1 MVHIF
6 SDLLISSGSIYYG
19 PLKFLPMK
27 YNDENENIKIQY
39 RVCYSQYR

>member
-6 SDLLISSGSIYYG
+6 ADLLDFSGSIYYG

-27 YNDENENIKIQY
+27 YNDENENL
-39 RVCYSQYR
+39 